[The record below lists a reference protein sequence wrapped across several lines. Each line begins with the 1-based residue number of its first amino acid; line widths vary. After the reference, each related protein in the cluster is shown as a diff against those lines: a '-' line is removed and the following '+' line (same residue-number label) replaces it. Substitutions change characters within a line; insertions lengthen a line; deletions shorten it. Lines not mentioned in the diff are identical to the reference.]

1 LAFLRVVDVELV
13 VVVLTAWH
21 KHVVVV
27 VVAAAEAAPTA
38 PKGDLKRGV
47 G

>member
-1 LAFLRVVDVELV
+1 MAFLRVVDVELV

-27 VVAAAEAAPTA
+27 VAAAEAAPTA

-47 G
+47 E